1 MEDSEGPDTSIAH
14 DRGYASRKLWFC
26 VFSAVLI
33 VVSARFT
40 PAVTIPTVVAGL
52 VTIVGIYVTGR
63 SIVQWQAGNIE
74 RTTASSNTP
83 VNKAI
88 DNAVK
93 KVANKVA
100 KESEEVD
107 VDDRG

>member
-1 MEDSEGPDTSIAH
+1 MDEDTADTSIAH

-26 VFSAVLI
+26 VFACLLI
-33 VVSARFT
+33 VIAAKYSPT
-40 PAVTIPTVVAGL
+40 VTIPTVVAGL

-74 RTTASSNTP
+74 RTQATVNGP
-83 VNKAI
+83 VNKVI
-88 DNAVK
+88 DKIVEKA
-93 KVANKVA
+93 AQ
-100 KESEEVD
+100 KELD